1 MLFKMDMWIT
11 RLKISNQN
19 TLGLFKQEI
28 MMWWDEKSMVGECT
42 PNIDLHQKKNK
53 NFMYEILTT
62 KNYTKT

>member
-42 PNIDLHQKKNK
+42 PNIDLHQKKK
-53 NFMYEILTT
+53 KRFHV
-62 KNYTKT
+62 